1 MESEF
6 QRRASGNDQHERYV
20 ELCALA
26 ATGSLTPCERDELD
40 RHLDTCT
47 ECCASLEEFER
58 VVRVGIPLL
67 AENREEIAV
76 ETRSWSQA
84 EAKQRMFA
92 QLNREERH
100 TGNRTDGLLLPST
113 RDWSTPLA
121 YVVVGLICVSLLA
134 GGYLAGVHSRPQ
146 QAKLQATEP
155 GQQDATALQIAQVT
169 KEKEDLPARADDRGR
184 VIEELSRKI
193 AEQSRELEAL
203 KKALGD
209 RDATTARQ
217 TQELTGLRQGNASLL
232 GERDGTAQKLKET
245 EAALSGLQQDLN
257 RAQAERVEAL
267 LKAVNAEEKLR
278 DLAAEAKATQATVA
292 EQQRLLVS
300 DPDIREILGARD
312 LLMADVYDNDKD
324 GRAEKAFGRIFYTKN
339 KSLVFY
345 AFDLDKIPAAKS
357 AKVFEAWGE
366 NGTTRGRPVNLGTF
380 YMDNEAN
387 RRWVFKLDNPEIMR
401 RINAVFVTVESR
413 PGGKRPSGDQRLYTY
428 LRIQPNHP

>member
-6 QRRASGNDQHERYV
+6 QRRVSGNDQHERYV

-26 ATGSLTPCERDELD
+26 ATGSVTPSEREELD
-40 RHLDTCT
+40 GHLDSCA

-67 AENREEIAV
+67 AENREEIAG

-92 QLNREERH
+92 QVNREERH
-100 TGNRTDGLLLPST
+100 AGNRTDGIPLPVM

-121 YVVVGLICVSLLA
+121 HVVAGLICLSLLA
-134 GGYLAGVHSRPQ
+134 GGYLAGVHNRPQ
-146 QAKLQATEP
+146 QAQLQTTEP
-155 GQQDATALQIAQVT
+155 GRQDATALQIAQVT
-169 KEKEDLPARADDRGR
+169 KEKDELAARADDRGR

-193 AEQSRELEAL
+193 AEQSRELESIKKLL
-203 KKALGD
+203 KDGEATAGRQVAEATDLRRENKFLRAD
-209 RDATTARQ
+209 RDSAA
-217 TQELTGLRQGNASLL
+217 A
-232 GERDGTAQKLKET
+232 KLKET
-245 EAALSGLQQDLN
+245 EVALAGLQQDLN
-257 RAQAERVEAL
+257 RAQAERVDAL
-267 LKAVNAEEKLR
+267 LKSVNAEEKLKEVV
-278 DLAAEAKATQATVA
+278 AEANARQASVA

-312 LLMADVYDNDKD
+312 LLMADVYDNDND
-324 GRAEKAFGRIFYTKN
+324 GHAEKAFGRIFYTKN

-345 AFDLDKIPAAKS
+345 AFDLDKIPAAKN
-357 AKVFEAWGE
+357 AKTFEAWGE
-366 NGTTRGRPVNLGTF
+366 DGTSRGRPVNLGTF

-401 RINAVFVTVESR
+401 RINAVFVTVESKA
-413 PGGKRPSGDQRLYTY
+413 GGKRPSGDQRLYTY